1 MTTLPVT
8 YGYARVS
15 KSDDAGN
22 VETQLQLL
30 ANHGIR
36 ENLVSSDIATGR
48 TLRHTGWQELMSR
61 LRTGHTLAVAFLD
74 RLSRNF
80 EDEVRIQAGPGAY
93 QLDSTSERIKLNQSQ
108 GGMCIY
114 LSPR

>member
-1 MTTLPVT
+1 MVTHPVT

-36 ENLVSSDIATGR
+36 ENLVSTDSATGR
-48 TLRHTGWQELMSR
+48 TLRRTGWQELMSR
-61 LRTGHTLAVAFLD
+61 LRPAIPWRWPSLTG
-74 RLSRNF
+74 
-80 EDEVRIQAGPGAY
+80 
-93 QLDSTSERIKLNQSQ
+93 
-108 GGMCIY
+108 
-114 LSPR
+114 